1 MTSEEWGKREEED
14 HLRGHFCEK
23 RRGGGVLASSGADD
37 VGPTSGEKNPPLP
50 CPLLLLGRTRN
61 FPLPLPPLHSFFQS
75 NAAVQLRKRKRRRG
89 EGVISASNVAVA
101 VVFARGGGSG
111 EDLQQ
116 PRKRKVGSFALPSL
130 PPLLEGPPF
139 SFIQQRREERRQ
151 SAERPWGKPGGGESF
166 GSDCGGL
173 SSSSSSSSSSAPA
186 APASLPAAEDG
197 RREGGRPLL
206 RAPCCSHEGKRT
218 AEKSSPFSPFYSQVS
233 IIFPLPFFVA
243 GLFLPLP
250 S

>member
-23 RRGGGVLASSGADD
+23 KEEEECWHHL
-37 VGPTSGEKNPPLP
+37 GPTTSVRRQGKKSPPP
-50 CPLLLLGRTRN
+50 CPALSSSLAVQEIS
-61 FPLPLPPLHSFFQS
+61 PPSSPHSFFQS

-130 PPLLEGPPF
+130 PLFWKVPPLFLHPT
-139 SFIQQRREERRQ
+139 EERGEEAVSRK
-151 SAERPWGKPGGGESF
+151 ALGKTWR
-166 GSDCGGL
+166 
-173 SSSSSSSSSSAPA
+173 
-186 APASLPAAEDG
+186 G
-197 RREGGRPLL
+197 RKLW
-206 RAPCCSHEGKRT
+206 K
-218 AEKSSPFSPFYSQVS
+218 
-233 IIFPLPFFVA
+233 
-243 GLFLPLP
+243 
-250 S
+250 